1 MARIVKIAWPA
12 VGKPYR
18 GFITKFRQCLDE
30 VYDAVNHSPKE
41 KPVIRSQFEAFATA
55 AGLPAAA
62 LPGNQRIFASGQQI
76 PLTGTNVT
84 PGAVVTLTIAGGI
97 LTAAVVTGQEAA

>member
-30 VYDAVNHSPKE
+30 VYDAVLHSPKE
-41 KPVIRSQFEAFATA
+41 KPTIRAQFEAFATA

-62 LPGNQRIFASGQQI
+62 LPGNQRVFTSGQVI

-84 PGAVVTLTIAGGI
+84 PGATVTLTIAGGV
-97 LTAAVVTGQEAA
+97 LTAAVVTGQSA

>member
-1 MARIVKIAWPA
+1 MARNVKIAFPA

-41 KPVIRSQFEAFATA
+41 KPTIRAQFEAFASA
-55 AGLPAAA
+55 AGIAAA
-62 LPGNQRIFASGQQI
+62 LPGNQRVFTSGTVI

-84 PGAVVTLTIAGGI
+84 PGATVTLTIAGGV
-97 LTAAVVTGQEAA
+97 LTAAVVSGQTA